1 MSDQDLRRRIDL
13 LEDEVR
19 YLRRRLDDAIARPT
33 APVFVPL
40 PSYPLSPSPSV
51 PEWPL
56 VVPWCTG
63 TVAAQTGAVQ

>member
-19 YLRRRLDDAIARPT
+19 YLRRRLDDAIARPPS
-33 APVFVPL
+33 PVFVPI
-40 PSYPLSPSPSV
+40 PSYPLSPSPGV
-51 PEWPL
+51 PDWPR